1 MIMKKCISV
10 ICCLVF
16 ISIASLSFAEEEQ
29 LSPAAKKTQVVVQ
42 IIQFESQLQMLN
54 NIITNLTTSTQN
66 LKDKIASLKE
76 SLKQLEQ
83 TKTIE
88 DEVK

>member
-1 MIMKKCISV
+1 MKRFISV

-16 ISIASLSFAEEEQ
+16 ISVASLSFAAEEQ
-29 LSPAAKKTQVVVQ
+29 QSNPAESKTQVVVQ
-42 IIQFESQLQMLN
+42 IIQLQSQLQLLN
-54 NIITNLTTSTQN
+54 NLTANLTTNTQN

-76 SLKQLEQ
+76 NLKQLEQ

-88 DEVK
+88 EEAK